1 VPLTPA
7 EFTVTEDVPL
17 DVSVSDSVAL
27 EPTVTSPKLRLD
39 GLVVSPSEPVP
50 VPLRLTVAVKFVA
63 TLLFTVSVP
72 VADPV
77 VVGANFTLNVSVAF
91 GFNVTGNVAP
101 DTVYPVPLTLAEL
114 IVSADVPLDVNVTDC
129 VDD

>member
-7 EFTVTEDVPL
+7 EFTVTVDVPL
-17 DVSVSDSVAL
+17 DVNVSESVAL

-39 GLVVSPSEPVP
+39 GLVVSPTVPVP
-50 VPLRLTVAVKFVA
+50 VPLRLAFAVNFVA
-63 TLLFTVSVP
+63 ALLFTVSVP

-77 VVGANFTLNVSVAF
+77 VVGANFTFNVSVAF

-114 IVSADVPLDVNVTDC
+114 TVIGDVPLDVIVTDF